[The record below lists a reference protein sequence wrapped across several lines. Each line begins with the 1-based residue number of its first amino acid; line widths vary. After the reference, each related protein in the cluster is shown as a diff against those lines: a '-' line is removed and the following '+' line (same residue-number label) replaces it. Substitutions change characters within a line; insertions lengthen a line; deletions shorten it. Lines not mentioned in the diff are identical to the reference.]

1 MSKSPRAV
9 RGGDMGKITATAFI
23 TLDNVVEDP
32 HLWSGE
38 FQSEDTGEYNTAVL
52 RDADAMLL
60 GRVTYEGFAAAW
72 PSRSGD
78 YFSDRFNSMPKYVVT
93 STLETADWDNTTI
106 VSDDAIE
113 QVRKLRDEQNLLIW
127 GSPTL
132 VQSLLDAGLVDEL
145 VLLYSPL
152 VRGKGIRLFREGQD
166 HKLRVA
172 DATVLSGGMLG
183 LRLEA

>member
-52 RDADAMLL
+52 RDADALLL
-60 GRVTYEGFAAAW
+60 GRVTYEGFASAW
-72 PSRSGD
+72 PARSGD
-78 YFSDRFNSMPKYVVT
+78 YFSDRFNSMPKYVA
-93 STLETADWDNTTI
+93 SDTLETADWNNTTI
-106 VSDDAIE
+106 VSGDAVE
-113 QVRKLRDEQNLLIW
+113 QIRKLKADQNLLIW

-132 VQSLLDAGLVDEL
+132 VQSLLDAGLV
-145 VLLYSPL
+145 
-152 VRGKGIRLFREGQD
+152 
-166 HKLRVA
+166 
-172 DATVLSGGMLG
+172 
-183 LRLEA
+183 

>member
-1 MSKSPRAV
+1 
-9 RGGDMGKITATAFI
+9 MGKITTTAFI

-60 GRVTYEGFAAAW
+60 GRATYEGFAAAW

-78 YFSDRFNSMPKYVVT
+78 YFSDRFNSMPKYVV
-93 STLETADWDNTTI
+93 SDTLETAEWNNTTI
-106 VSDDAIE
+106 VRDIE
-113 QVRKLRDEQNLLIW
+113 RVRELREQQNLLIW

-145 VLLYSPL
+145 VLLYSPI
-152 VRGKGIRLFREGQD
+152 VRGEGIRLYRDGQK
-166 HKLRVA
+166 HKLRVTE
-172 DATVLSGGMLG
+172 ATQLSGGMLAV
-183 LRLEA
+183 RLEA

>member
-1 MSKSPRAV
+1 
-9 RGGDMGKITATAFI
+9 MGKITATAFI

-60 GRVTYEGFAAAW
+60 GRATYEGFAAAW

-78 YFSDRFNSMPKYVVT
+78 YFSDRFNSMPKYVV
-93 STLETADWDNTTI
+93 SDSLETAEWNNTTI
-106 VSDDAIE
+106 IRDIE
-113 QVRKLRDEQNLLIW
+113 RVRELREQQNLLIW

-132 VQSLLDAGLVDEL
+132 VQSLLDAGLIDEL
-145 VLLYSPL
+145 VLLYSPI
-152 VRGKGIRLFREGQD
+152 VRGEGIRLYREGQK
-166 HKLRVA
+166 HKLRVTE
-172 DATVLSGGMLG
+172 ATQLSGGMLG
-183 LRLEA
+183 LKLAA

>member
-1 MSKSPRAV
+1 
-9 RGGDMGKITATAFI
+9 MGKITATAFI
-23 TLDNVVEDP
+23 TLDTVVEDP

-60 GRVTYEGFAAAW
+60 GRATYEGFAAAW

-78 YFSDRFNSMPKYVVT
+78 YFSDRFNSMPKYVV
-93 STLETADWDNTTI
+93 SNTLETADWNNTTI
-106 VSDDAIE
+106 LTAVDQIRELKAD
-113 QVRKLRDEQNLLIW
+113 QNLLIW

-145 VLLYSPL
+145 VLLYSPI
-152 VRGKGIRLFREGQD
+152 VRGEGIRLYREGQK
-166 HKLRVA
+166 HKLRVT
-172 DATVLSGGMLG
+172 DATQLSGGMLAV
-183 LRLEA
+183 RLEA

>member
-1 MSKSPRAV
+1 
-9 RGGDMGKITATAFI
+9 MGKITATAFI

-38 FQSEDTGEYNTAVL
+38 FQSEDTGEFNTVVL

-60 GRVTYEGFAAAW
+60 GRATYEGFAAAW

-78 YFSDRFNSMPKYVVT
+78 YFSERFNSMPKYVV
-93 STLETADWDNTTI
+93 SNTLETADWDNTTI
-106 VSDDAIE
+106 LSDDAIE
-113 QVRKLRDEQNLLIW
+113 RVRVLRADQNLLIW

-145 VLLYSPL
+145 VLLYSPI
-152 VRGKGIRLFREGQD
+152 VRGGGIRLFRDGQE
-166 HKLRVA
+166 HKLRVVE
-172 DATVLSGGMLG
+172 ATQLSGGMLG
-183 LRLEA
+183 LRLSA

>member
-1 MSKSPRAV
+1 
-9 RGGDMGKITATAFI
+9 MGKITATAFI
-23 TLDNVVEDP
+23 TLDNVVQDP

-78 YFSDRFNSMPKYVVT
+78 YFSDRFNSMPKYVV
-93 STLETADWDNTTI
+93 SDTLETAEWNNTTI
-106 VSDDAIE
+106 ITGVERIRE
-113 QVRKLRDEQNLLIW
+113 LRSEQNLLIW
-127 GSPTL
+127 GSPAL

-145 VLLYSPL
+145 VLLYSPI
-152 VRGKGIRLFREGQD
+152 VRGEGIRLFRDGQS
-166 HKLRVA
+166 HKLRVIE
-172 DATVLSGGMLG
+172 ATQLSGGMLG
-183 LRLEA
+183 LKLAA

>member
-1 MSKSPRAV
+1 VSKSLRAV
-9 RGGDMGKITATAFI
+9 RGSDMGKITTTAFI

-60 GRVTYEGFAAAW
+60 GRATYEGFAAAW

-78 YFSDRFNSMPKYVVT
+78 YFSDRVNSMPKYVV
-93 STLETADWDNTTI
+93 SDTLETAEWNNTTI
-106 VSDDAIE
+106 VRDIE
-113 QVRKLRDEQNLLIW
+113 RVRELREQQNLLIW

-145 VLLYSPL
+145 VLLYSPI
-152 VRGKGIRLFREGQD
+152 VRGEGIRLYRDGQK
-166 HKLRVA
+166 HKLRVTE
-172 DATVLSGGMLG
+172 ATQLSGGMLAV
-183 LRLEA
+183 RLEA

>member
-1 MSKSPRAV
+1 
-9 RGGDMGKITATAFI
+9 MGKITATAFI

-60 GRVTYEGFAAAW
+60 GRATYEGFAAAW

-78 YFSDRFNSMPKYVVT
+78 YFSDRFNSMPKYVV
-93 STLETADWDNTTI
+93 SDSLETAEWNNTTI
-106 VSDDAIE
+106 IRDIE
-113 QVRKLRDEQNLLIW
+113 RVRELREQQNLLVW

-145 VLLYSPL
+145 VLLYSPI
-152 VRGKGIRLFREGQD
+152 VRGEGIRLYREGQK
-166 HKLRVA
+166 HKLRVTE
-172 DATVLSGGMLG
+172 ATQLSGGMLG
-183 LRLEA
+183 LKLSA

>member
-1 MSKSPRAV
+1 
-9 RGGDMGKITATAFI
+9 MGKITATAFI

-78 YFSDRFNSMPKYVVT
+78 YFSDRFNSMPKYVV
-93 STLETADWDNTTI
+93 SDTLETADWNNTTI
-106 VSDDAIE
+106 VGLDL
-113 QVRKLRDEQNLLIW
+113 VRELKADQKLLIW

-132 VQSLLDAGLVDEL
+132 VQSLLDAGLIDEL
-145 VLLYSPL
+145 VLLYSPIL
-152 VRGKGIRLFREGQD
+152 RGEGIRMFRDGQS
-166 HKLRVA
+166 HKLSVTE
-172 DATVLSGGMLG
+172 ATVLSGGMLG
-183 LRLEA
+183 LRLSA

>member
-1 MSKSPRAV
+1 
-9 RGGDMGKITATAFI
+9 MGKITATAFI

-60 GRVTYEGFAAAW
+60 GRATYEGFAAAW

-93 STLETADWDNTTI
+93 NTLETADWNNTTI
-106 VSDDAIE
+106 VAGVDRIRELKAD
-113 QVRKLRDEQNLLIW
+113 QNLLIW

-145 VLLYSPL
+145 VLLYSPI
-152 VRGKGIRLFREGQD
+152 VRGEGVRLYRDGQS
-166 HKLRVA
+166 HKLRVTE
-172 DATVLSGGMLG
+172 ATQLSGGMLA
-183 LRLEA
+183 LRLAA

>member
-78 YFSDRFNSMPKYVVT
+78 YFSDRFNSMPKYVV
-93 STLETADWDNTTI
+93 SDTLETADWNNTTI
-106 VSDDAIE
+106 VTDVERIRA
-113 QVRKLRDEQNLLIW
+113 LREEQNLLIW

-145 VLLYSPL
+145 VLLYSPI
-152 VRGKGIRLFREGQD
+152 VRGEGIRLYRDGAE
-166 HKLRVA
+166 HKLRVM
-172 DATVLSGGMLG
+172 DATQLSGGMLG
-183 LRLEA
+183 VKLAA

>member
-1 MSKSPRAV
+1 VSKSLRAV
-9 RGGDMGKITATAFI
+9 RGSDMGKITTTAFI

-60 GRVTYEGFAAAW
+60 GRATYEGFAAAW

-78 YFSDRFNSMPKYVVT
+78 YFSDRFNSMPKYVV
-93 STLETADWDNTTI
+93 SDTLETAEWNNTTI
-106 VSDDAIE
+106 VRDIE
-113 QVRKLRDEQNLLIW
+113 RVRELREQQNLLIW

-145 VLLYSPL
+145 VLLYSPI
-152 VRGKGIRLFREGQD
+152 VRGGGIRLFRDGQT
-166 HKLRVA
+166 HKLRVTE
-172 DATVLSGGMLG
+172 ATQLSGGMLAV
-183 LRLEA
+183 RLEA

>member
-1 MSKSPRAV
+1 
-9 RGGDMGKITATAFI
+9 MGKITATAFI

-60 GRVTYEGFAAAW
+60 GRATYEGFAAAW

-78 YFSDRFNSMPKYVVT
+78 YFSDRFNSMPKYVI
-93 STLETADWDNTTI
+93 SNTLESADWNNTTI
-106 VSDDAIE
+106 LTEVDQIRELKAD
-113 QVRKLRDEQNLLIW
+113 QNLLIW

-145 VLLYSPL
+145 VLLYSPI
-152 VRGKGIRLFREGQD
+152 VRAEGIRLYRDGQK
-166 HKLRVA
+166 HKLRVT
-172 DATVLSGGMLG
+172 DATLLSGGMLG

>member
-1 MSKSPRAV
+1 
-9 RGGDMGKITATAFI
+9 MGKITATAFI
-23 TLDNVVEDP
+23 TLDTVVEDP

-60 GRVTYEGFAAAW
+60 GRATYEGFAAAW

-78 YFSDRFNSMPKYVVT
+78 YFSDRFNSMPKYVV
-93 STLETADWDNTTI
+93 SDTLETADWNNTTI
-106 VSDDAIE
+106 VSEFDRIRE
-113 QVRKLRDEQNLLIW
+113 LRAKQNLLIW

-145 VLLYSPL
+145 VLLYSPI
-152 VRGKGIRLFREGQD
+152 VRGEGIRLFRDGQS
-166 HKLRVA
+166 HKLRVIE
-172 DATVLSGGMLG
+172 ATPLSGGMLG
-183 LRLEA
+183 LRLGA

>member
-1 MSKSPRAV
+1 
-9 RGGDMGKITATAFI
+9 MGKITTTAFI

-60 GRVTYEGFAAAW
+60 GRATYEGFAAAW

-78 YFSDRFNSMPKYVVT
+78 YFSDRFNSMPKYVV
-93 STLETADWDNTTI
+93 SDSLETAEWNNTTI
-106 VSDDAIE
+106 VGDIE
-113 QVRKLRDEQNLLIW
+113 RVRELREQQNLLVW

-145 VLLYSPL
+145 VLLYSPI
-152 VRGKGIRLFREGQD
+152 VRGEGIRLYREGQK
-166 HKLRVA
+166 HKLRVTE
-172 DATVLSGGMLG
+172 ATQLSGGMLAV
-183 LRLEA
+183 RLEA

>member
-1 MSKSPRAV
+1 
-9 RGGDMGKITATAFI
+9 MGKITATAFI

-60 GRVTYEGFAAAW
+60 GRTTYEGFAAAW

-78 YFSDRFNSMPKYVVT
+78 YFSDRFNSMPKYVI
-93 STLETADWDNTTI
+93 SNTLETADWNNTTI
-106 VSDDAIE
+106 LTEVDQIRELKAD
-113 QVRKLRDEQNLLIW
+113 QNLLIW

-145 VLLYSPL
+145 VLLYSPI
-152 VRGKGIRLFREGQD
+152 VRGEGIRLYREGQK
-166 HKLRVA
+166 HKLRVT
-172 DATVLSGGMLG
+172 DATQLSGGMLG